1 MIAIKD
7 LRSTLIN
14 KIDENGKNL
23 TKLTLCLMNHF
34 SITLKN
40 KYAKIL
46 LKIMN
51 NPTSKKLFDMYGIA
65 TNFSA
70 LAPDS
75 IRYPPSANVPIG
87 LVNAPKL
94 KEKLSSDNAALTPT
108 LENFAQMYQQMAA
121 GLLNMSLD
129 RLIPPG
135 HPLYSK
141 ENSVR
146 LLKDEKEKILKEN
159 LELKKKLENKK

>member
-1 MIAIKD
+1 M
-7 LRSTLIN
+7 
-14 KIDENGKNL
+14 
-23 TKLTLCLMNHF
+23 TKLTLYLINNF
-34 SITLKN
+34 PITLKN
-40 KYAKIL
+40 KYTKIL

-51 NPTSKKLFDMYGIA
+51 NPTSKKLFDIHGIT

-94 KEKLSSDNAALTPT
+94 KEKLSADNAALTPN
-108 LENFAQMYQQMAA
+108 LENFTQMYQQMATN
-121 GLLNMSLD
+121 LINMSLD

-135 HPLYSK
+135 HPLHSK
-141 ENSVR
+141 ENSIT

>member
-1 MIAIKD
+1 
-7 LRSTLIN
+7 
-14 KIDENGKNL
+14 
-23 TKLTLCLMNHF
+23 MNHF

-46 LKIMN
+46 VKIMN
-51 NPTSKKLFDMYGIA
+51 NPTSKRLFDMYGIT

-75 IRYPPSANVPIG
+75 IRYPPSSNIPIG

-108 LENFAQMYQQMAA
+108 LENFVQMYQQMAA
-121 GLLNMSLD
+121 GLLNISLD

>member
-1 MIAIKD
+1 
-7 LRSTLIN
+7 
-14 KIDENGKNL
+14 
-23 TKLTLCLMNHF
+23 MNHF
-34 SITLKN
+34 PITLKN

-51 NPTSKKLFDMYGIA
+51 NPTSKKLFDMYDVT
-65 TNFSA
+65 TNFSV

-87 LVNAPKL
+87 LVNTPKL

-121 GLLNMSLD
+121 GLLNTSLD

-141 ENSVR
+141 ENSV
-146 LLKDEKEKILKEN
+146 KHQD
-159 LELKKKLENKK
+159 

>member
-7 LRSTLIN
+7 LRSTLID
-14 KIDENGKNL
+14 KIDEDGKNL
-23 TKLTLCLMNHF
+23 TKLTLCLINHF
-34 SITLKN
+34 PITLKN
-40 KYAKIL
+40 KYAEIL

-94 KEKLSSDNAALTPT
+94 KEKLSSDNAALAPT

>member
-1 MIAIKD
+1 
-7 LRSTLIN
+7 LIRIG
-14 KIDENGKNL
+14 KNGKNL
-23 TKLTLCLMNHF
+23 TKLTFYLMNHF

-51 NPTSKKLFDMYGIA
+51 DPTSKKLFDMYGIT
-65 TNFSA
+65 TNFTT
-70 LAPDS
+70 LTPDS
-75 IRYPPSANVPIG
+75 IRYPPNANVPIG
-87 LVNAPKL
+87 LMNAPKL
-94 KEKLSSDNAALTPT
+94 KERLSSDNAALTPT

-141 ENSVR
+141 ENSIK

>member
-1 MIAIKD
+1 
-7 LRSTLIN
+7 
-14 KIDENGKNL
+14 
-23 TKLTLCLMNHF
+23 MNYF
-34 SITLKN
+34 LITLKN
-40 KYAKIL
+40 KYDKFL
-46 LKIMN
+46 VKIMD

-94 KEKLSSDNAALTPT
+94 KEKLSADNAALTPN
-108 LENFAQMYQQMAA
+108 LENLAQMYQQMASN
-121 GLLNMSLD
+121 LLNMSLD

-159 LELKKKLENKK
+159 LELKKKLENKKQ

>member
-1 MIAIKD
+1 MNYF
-7 LRSTLIN
+7 LI
-14 KIDENGKNL
+14 
-23 TKLTLCLMNHF
+23 TP
-34 SITLKN
+34 KN

-51 NPTSKKLFDMYGIA
+51 NPTSKKLFDMYGVT

-75 IRYPPSANVPIG
+75 VRYPPSANVPIG
-87 LVNAPKL
+87 LVNTPKL
-94 KEKLSSDNAALTPT
+94 NERLSSDNAALTPT
-108 LENFAQMYQQMAA
+108 LENFTQMYQQMAA

-141 ENSVR
+141 ENSIR